1 MKKIVIIGNGQI
13 GHAILHLLKGIDHNI
28 LVWDKDHAKNLSDKR
43 LDEILPDTDF
53 LFLCIPSW
61 FMEEALSEISL
72 AVEPKTILISLSKGI
87 NVISH
92 WSMDELIEGELPD
105 NRFALLSG
113 PMLAAEIMNGQ
124 GSSAIVATK
133 KKETYEGIAELFAGS
148 KIKLEY
154 SNEVHSVAISA
165 ALKNIYTLLIGMLD
179 GLGEGDNT
187 RGYFFT
193 KAVNEILEIMKILK
207 LDEKTALGVSGLGD
221 FIATA
226 SSKHSQNR
234 RAGEEIAKNS
244 IASKRSEGLVSLP
257 SILKFIGAKK
267 KNLPLISMLER
278 IIIENRSAKTEVEKI
293 LKTE

>member
-13 GHAILHLLKGIDHNI
+13 GHAILHLLKRTDHNI

-87 NVISH
+87 NAISH
-92 WSMDELIEGELPD
+92 RSMDELIEGELPD
-105 NRFALLSG
+105 NRLALFSG

-124 GSSAIVATK
+124 GSSAIVAAK
-133 KKETYEGIAELFAGS
+133 KKETYEEIVELFAGS

-187 RGYFFT
+187 RGYFFAR
-193 KAVNEILEIMKILK
+193 AVNEILEIMKILK

-226 SSKHSQNR
+226 SSEYSQNR
-234 RAGEEIAKNS
+234 RAGEEIAKKGFS
-244 IASKRSEGLVSLP
+244 SKRSEGLVSLP
-257 SILKFIGAKK
+257 SILKFIGTKK
-267 KNLPLISMLER
+267 KNLPLISMFER
-278 IIIENRSAKTEVEKI
+278 IIIENKSAKTEVEKI